1 MAKQNHKNLLKAD
14 KYVLKLV
21 QSVVNNTAKN

>member
-14 KYVLKLV
+14 KCVLKLV